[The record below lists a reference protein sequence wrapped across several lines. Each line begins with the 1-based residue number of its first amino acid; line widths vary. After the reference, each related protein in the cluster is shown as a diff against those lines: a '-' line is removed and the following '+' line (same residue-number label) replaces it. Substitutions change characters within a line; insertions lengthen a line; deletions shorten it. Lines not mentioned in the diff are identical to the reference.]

1 MGIVNRDLDPS
12 QQQAIFQSQVR
23 PTATAST
30 YILMVVPYQA
40 QVMSAMQT
48 VKGLSGAPN
57 HSLWIQR
64 FIAGSGVTS
73 INIGASIVASAFA
86 TSAAQ
91 TFTLTS
97 ASTNLLQAGDLIL
110 LSTDAANT
118 NAAEVAVALSLKAL
132 QDIKTN
138 FGA

>member
-1 MGIVNRDLDPS
+1 MGIVNRDKDVS
-12 QQQAIFQSQVR
+12 EQQAIFEARVQPAV
-23 PTATAST
+23 TAAT

-40 QVMSAMQT
+40 QVMSAMQS
-48 VKGLSGAPN
+48 VRGLSGAPN

-64 FIAGSGVTS
+64 FVAGSGVTS

-97 ASTNLLQAGDLIL
+97 AATNLLQAGDLIL

-118 NAAEVAVALSLKAL
+118 ASAEVVVALSLKAL